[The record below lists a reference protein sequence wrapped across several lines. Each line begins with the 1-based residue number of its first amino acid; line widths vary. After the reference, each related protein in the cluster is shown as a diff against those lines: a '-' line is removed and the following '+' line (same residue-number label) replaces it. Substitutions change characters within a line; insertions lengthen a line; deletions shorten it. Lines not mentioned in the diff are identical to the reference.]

1 MPNLTTPV
9 PPKLTGDANADV
21 EILKRWGTA
30 LIDELTYL
38 FNNLDSG
45 NVIEAASV
53 KAENIETVNAKISN
67 AQIGALTAD
76 KLVTGSVDT
85 SRVTVADNSGNMT
98 ISGSMIVISD
108 KDRERFVAAYDKD
121 EDKFRFELYNSDG
134 MPTVSINSDGDAVFS
149 GLLESAKIFSSTIIG
164 TDSDSYDNIDGGV
177 FANIDPT
184 GIKVMQDSGGERQ
197 QKVGMSVGS
206 DGTAYL
212 VLGAGDGNGKVSING
227 VVYTNGSFKIEKND
241 GHASLGIVGA
251 KPFINFWQ
259 DTGELWLSGDTVR
272 INGTDV
278 IGEINLLKNQ
288 LNSLIQGMQSA

>member
-1 MPNLTTPV
+1 MPNLTTPI
-9 PPKLTGDANADV
+9 PPRLTGNPNNDV
-21 EILKRWGTA
+21 EMLKRWGTA

-53 KAENIETVNAKISN
+53 KAENIETTNAKISN

-85 SRVTVADNSGNMT
+85 SRVDVSDSSGNMT

-108 KDRERFVAAYDKD
+108 KNRERFVAAYDKA
-121 EDKFRFELYNSDG
+121 EDKFRFELYNKDG
-134 MPTVSINSDGDAVFS
+134 EATVSINSDGNAVFS

-164 TDSDSYDNIDGGV
+164 TDSESYENYDGGV

-184 GIKVMQDSGGERQ
+184 GIKVMHDKNGDRQ
-197 QKVGMSVGS
+197 QKIGMSVGG
-206 DGTAYL
+206 DGTAYM
-212 VLGAGDGNGKVSING
+212 VLGAGDGSGKVSING

-241 GHASLGIVGA
+241 GLASMGIVGA
-251 KPFINFWQ
+251 KPFISFWQ
-259 DTGELWLSGDTVR
+259 DSGELWLSGDRVL

-278 IGEINLLKNQ
+278 IGEINSLKSQ
-288 LNSLIQGMQSA
+288 LNALIQGMQSV